1 VTAVVIALVSA
12 ACGTKPAG
20 PRPTPAAVVVP
31 VTLGDLAIEPR
42 RLKLKAGKVQFQVT
56 NRGTVD
62 RDFQIPTLETHHGHE
77 QHLLK
82 PGETKTLEYDLTP
95 GTHEVVCTTP
105 GRQEAGMTASLEVF
119 P

>member
-1 VTAVVIALVSA
+1 VVVALITSGCGTKRAEPRSVPNAVVI
-12 ACGTKPAG
+12 
-20 PRPTPAAVVVP
+20 P
-31 VTLGDLAIEPR
+31 VILGDLAIEPR
-42 RLKLKAGKVQFQVT
+42 RFKLRAEKVQFQVT

-82 PGETKTLEYDLTP
+82 PGETKALEYDLTP

-105 GRQEAGMTASLEVF
+105 GHQEAVMTASLEVF